1 MKKKS
6 KIKSKVISTV
16 FILLININIGFSQE
30 WKNFRS
36 YNQETGNLSLNKG
49 CWLRKDR
56 KQNNEVWK

>member
-1 MKKKS
+1 VKKKS